1 MHSPMFKSLSI
12 TNDMPTSIHKTKNPK
27 LQLYTYC
34 FSQNNT
40 THLKLQKVEKQKT
53 NQHVHSMTKV
63 KMGVFLTVIYV
74 STHQNLSSKM
84 DIIVKSDAKNIFLP
98 LHKTF
103 IPINKERLSPH
114 CLFSNDAQCNNVQTL
129 IVNH

>member
-27 LQLYTYC
+27 FQLYAYC

-53 NQHVHSMTKV
+53 NQHVPSMTKV
-63 KMGVFLTVIYV
+63 NMGVSLT
-74 STHQNLSSKM
+74 
-84 DIIVKSDAKNIFLP
+84 II
-98 LHKTF
+98 
-103 IPINKERLSPH
+103 
-114 CLFSNDAQCNNVQTL
+114 
-129 IVNH
+129 